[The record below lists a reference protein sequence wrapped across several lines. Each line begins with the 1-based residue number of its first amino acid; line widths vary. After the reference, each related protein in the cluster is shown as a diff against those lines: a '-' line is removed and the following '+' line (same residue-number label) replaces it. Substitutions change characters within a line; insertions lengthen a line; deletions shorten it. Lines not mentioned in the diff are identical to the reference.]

1 MFNWS
6 LFSSLVLVSVP
17 GLLVA
22 IPNVMERLETMAA
35 DRLPPGKSL
44 PPKSVVIG
52 ATMAQSLL
60 LVSIAA
66 AVGTALASRIGL
78 SAPFFEALVSG
89 QPVWKALQLQLVPA
103 LMLGVGGALLIV
115 AAYYLFFRPRLDRP
129 TVQSMEELRMDLGL
143 WARLLYGGIVEEVLF
158 RWGVLS
164 LLAWISAALFG
175 GLTPALMWAVIV
187 ISGVLFGLGH
197 LPSYRL
203 AGCQTTPMFLVLM
216 IVLNLWATLICGW
229 LFWQYGLLAA
239 MVAHMLYHLVW
250 LPFDLYF
257 FNRPVPYL
265 VGRSKQVCYAGHS
278 KGEVSNV

>member
-1 MFNWS
+1 MFDWS
-6 LFSSLVLVSVP
+6 LFFVLVLVSVP

-22 IPNVMERLETMAA
+22 IPNVLGRLETTAA

-44 PPKSVVIG
+44 PPKPVVIG

-66 AVGTALASRIGL
+66 AAGTALAPRIGL
-78 SAPFFEALVSG
+78 AAPFFEALVSG
-89 QPVWKALQLQLVPA
+89 QPLWEALRPQLVPA
-103 LMLGVGGALLIV
+103 LTLGVGGALLIV
-115 AAYYLFFRPRLDRP
+115 AAYYLFFRPRLDWP
-129 TVQSMEELRMDLGL
+129 TVRHMEELRMDLGL

-158 RWGVLS
+158 RWGVMT
-164 LLAWISAALFG
+164 LLAWIGAALLG
-175 GLTPALMWAVIV
+175 GVTPWLMWAVIV
-187 ISGVLFGLGH
+187 VSGVLFGLGH

-203 AGCQTTPMFLVLM
+203 AGCRVTPLFLALM

-250 LPFDLYF
+250 LPFDLYYF
-257 FNRPVPYL
+257 KRAAPHL
-265 VGRSKQVCYAGHS
+265 VGESTEIYQAGHS
-278 KGEVSNV
+278 R